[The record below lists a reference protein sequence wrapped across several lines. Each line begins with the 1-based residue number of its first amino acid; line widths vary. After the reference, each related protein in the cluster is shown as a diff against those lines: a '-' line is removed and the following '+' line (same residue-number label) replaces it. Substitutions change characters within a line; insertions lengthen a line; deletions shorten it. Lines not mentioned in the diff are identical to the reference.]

1 MRHVLP
7 ALLCAVL
14 FTSCGVLGLS
24 SDSSPDP
31 ATTMDTDAEEDDP
44 FEDWDETLEDTE
56 NIDGF
61 LPLHQ
66 KEDRTL
72 YAELDP
78 DRLGET
84 FGLVMHI
91 SQGVGVFNMHDGL
104 PLSDTRLMQFRRVGH
119 KVHLVHRNV
128 RFRADR
134 GAMRQSLEGNTGHS
148 IVQSFDIVSQHDSTD
163 HLLVELSDFLVS
175 DYPQVGERLKLYF
188 GAVAPTLQSDKSYV
202 DQAMGFPENTEIDA
216 SLTFQASSPPL
227 LGGEAVPD
235 YRGIPVGVRYSF
247 FDLPDTPMQRRPADD
262 RVGYFVDAVK
272 DFSKDQARDPYV
284 RYVQRWRLA
293 PSDTAAYRRGERVE
307 PEEPIVFYVDR
318 SVPERYRPYVTDGIE
333 AWNEAFRAAGYEN
346 AVVAKTAPDDS
357 TWSAEDIRYSTV
369 RWTAA
374 HQMGYAI
381 GPSQTDPRTGEILNA
396 DILISSSFVRGW
408 QNTYSQLTPE
418 AGGQGPVADASPRR
432 SDVRTEDEVVADL
445 RPPEALR
452 QMFPEHLARRVCRAE
467 RGKAHQLGLQRALLL
482 GRGTLDPGAPMPEE
496 YLGAAVKDLVMHE
509 VGHTLGLRHNFKASS
524 GIPTDRLHDES
535 YTEEHGVS
543 LSVMDYAP
551 VNVALQKDEQG
562 HYWNPNVGTYDEWAI
577 RYGYQPI
584 AEQSGDGSFVRDAP
598 LADTTTA
605 AAPGLDKIASQSSDP
620 MHRYGTDEDA
630 ALGAYAVDPLTNT
643 WELGSDPLAFAD
655 TRTALVRDVEPKL
668 DDRLIGDGDRYH
680 ALREATTALLSE
692 RYRALQPVVKTVGG
706 SYVSRDHKGTPDAR
720 PPFRPVAP
728 DTQRQA
734 VEVLVDN
741 AFAPEAFQFEPERL
755 NKLAPDRHN
764 HWGTSGEMP
773 LDYPVHRIVGTL
785 QTGLLEDLVH
795 PARLQRM
802 IDTQVRTDEGEGYG
816 PGELLQRLSDAIW
829 MELGPA
835 GRDPQSINSFRR
847 PLQRTYTDRLVQL
860 MMNTTSWITIS
871 TGGIDQI
878 DTPED
883 IRSLARLEL
892 QDLSTAL
899 GRALA
904 DPGLDRATEAH
915 LTETKERID
924 RALEAS
930 MAVSP

>member
-1 MRHVLP
+1 MKPLDDAYANAAHIPGAEDYPPRWAQL
-7 ALLCAVL
+7 AAEFRKTLEGEGRAR
-14 FTSCGVLGLS
+14 LGLS
-24 SDSSPDP
+24 YGDT
-31 ATTMDTDAEEDDP
+31 ARQVMD
-44 FEDWDETLEDTE
+44 
-56 NIDGF
+56 IF
-61 LPLHQ
+61 LPDGRAKGLCVFVHGGYWLRFDNSYWSHFASGPLERGWAVAMPSYDLCPGVTIAQITEQIAKAVGFAAQ
-66 KEDRTL
+66 K
-72 YAELDP
+72 
-78 DRLGET
+78 
-84 FGLVMHI
+84 V
-91 SQGVGVFNMHDGL
+91 
-104 PLSDTRLMQFRRVGH
+104 
-119 KVHLVHRNV
+119 
-128 RFRADR
+128 
-134 GAMRQSLEGNTGHS
+134 EGPIALTGHS
-148 IVQSFDIVSQHDSTD
+148 AGG
-163 HLLVELSDFLVS
+163 HL
-175 DYPQVGERLKLYF
+175 
-188 GAVAPTLQSDKSYV
+188 VAR
-202 DQAMGFPENTEIDA
+202 M
-216 SLTFQASSPPL
+216 
-227 LGGEAVPD
+227 AVP
-235 YRGIPVGVRYSF
+235 GV
-247 FDLPDTPMQRRPADD
+247 LPDDLA
-262 RVGYFVDAVK
+262 
-272 DFSKDQARDPYV
+272 ARLSSIV
-284 RYVQRWRLA
+284 
-293 PSDTAAYRRGERVE
+293 
-307 PEEPIVFYVDR
+307 PI
-318 SVPERYRPYVTDGIE
+318 
-333 AWNEAFRAAGYEN
+333 
-346 AVVAKTAPDDS
+346 
-357 TWSAEDIRYSTV
+357 
-369 RWTAA
+369 
-374 HQMGYAI
+374 
-381 GPSQTDPRTGEILNA
+381 
-396 DILISSSFVRGW
+396 
-408 QNTYSQLTPE
+408 
-418 AGGQGPVADASPRR
+418 SP
-432 SDVRTEDEVVADL
+432 VADL

-496 YLGAAVKDLVMHE
+496 SLGAPVKDLVMHE

-605 AAPGLDKIASQSSDP
+605 AAPGLDKIAAQSSDP

>member
-7 ALLCAVL
+7 ALLCAFL
-14 FTSCGVLGLS
+14 FTSCGLLGLS
-24 SDSSPDP
+24 SDSSDP
-31 ATTMDTDAEEDDP
+31 AAEMTATPETDDDDP

-56 NIDGF
+56 EIDGF

-66 KEDRTL
+66 KEDRTV
-72 YAELDP
+72 YAEIDP

-104 PLSDTRLMQFRRVGH
+104 PLSDTRLMEFEKVGH
-119 KVHLVHRNV
+119 KVHLVHRNP
-128 RFRADR
+128 RFRADA
-134 GAMRQSLEGNTGHS
+134 GPMRRSLEDNTGHS
-148 IVQSFDIVSQHDSTD
+148 TVQAFDIVSRNDSTD
-163 HLLVELSDFLVS
+163 HLLIELSDFLVS
-175 DYPQVGERLKLYF
+175 EYPQVGERLKLYF
-188 GAVAPTLQSDKSYV
+188 GSAAPTLDREKSTV
-202 DQAMGFPENTEIDA
+202 SQAMGFPENTEIDA
-216 SLTFQASSPPL
+216 SLSFEGSEPPL
-227 LGGEAVPD
+227 TGAEAVPD
-235 YRGIPVGVRYSF
+235 YRAVPVGVRYSF
-247 FDLPDTPMQRRPADD
+247 FDLPEEPMPRRPADD

-272 DFSKDQARDPYV
+272 DFSKDQERDPYD

-318 SVPERYRPYVTDGIE
+318 SVPERYRPYVEDGIE
-333 AWNEAFRAAGYEN
+333 AWNEAFRAAGYKN
-346 AVVAKTAPDDS
+346 AVKAKPAPDDS

-374 HQMGYAI
+374 HDMGYAI

-418 AGGQGPVADASPRR
+418 AGGQGPVDAAASPRAG
-432 SDVRTEDEVVADL
+432 EGAPEEVVRDL
-445 RPPEALR
+445 RPTEALR
-452 QMFPEHLARRVCRAE
+452 QMFPEHLSHRVCTVE
-467 RGKAHQLGLQRALLL
+467 RGMAHQLGLQRALLL

-524 GIPTDRLHDES
+524 GIPADRLHDES

-551 VNVALQKDEQG
+551 VNVALDPEEQG

-577 RYGYQPI
+577 QYGYQPI
-584 AEQSGDGSFVRDAP
+584 AEQSGDGPLVRDAP
-598 LADTTTA
+598 LADTMTA
-605 AAPGLDKIASQSSDP
+605 AEPGLNKIAAESSDP

-655 TRTALVRDVEPKL
+655 TRTDLVRDVEPIL
-668 DDRLIGDGDRYH
+668 DDRLIEDGERYH
-680 ALREATTALLSE
+680 ALREATTALLVE
-692 RYRALQPVVKTVGG
+692 RYRSLQPVVKAVGG
-706 SYVSRDHKGTPDAR
+706 SYVTRDHKGTPDAR
-720 PPFRPVAP
+720 PPFEPVAP

-734 VEVLVDN
+734 VDLLVEH
-741 AFAPEAFQFEPERL
+741 AFAPDAFEFDAERL
-755 NKLAPDRHN
+755 NKLAPDRHS
-764 HWGTSGEMP
+764 HWGASGEMP
-773 LDYPVHRIVGTL
+773 LDYPVHRRVATI
-785 QTGLLEDLVH
+785 QTGLLEDLMH

-802 IDTQVRTDEGEGYG
+802 IDTEVRTEGEPYG
-816 PGELLQRLSDAIW
+816 PDALLGRLTDAIW
-829 MELGPA
+829 QEVGPE
-835 GRDPQSINSFRR
+835 GRDPESVNSFRR

-871 TGGIDQI
+871 AGGIDQI

-883 IRSLARLEL
+883 VRSLARREL
-892 QDLSTAL
+892 QDVSAAL
-899 GRALA
+899 DRALA
-904 DPGLDRATEAH
+904 DPGLDRASEAH
-915 LTETKERID
+915 LAETKERID
-924 RALEAS
+924 RALKAS
-930 MAVSP
+930 MSVSP